1 MTILVDPPRDKFGEY
16 FNGQFQAKGIFID
29 RKGVIR
35 RRFDVAITAT
45 PSPDG
50 FILDE
55 DFLYDDG
62 ETEQRQWVVT
72 RLADGRYEGSAD
84 GVIGIAKGRV
94 EDDTLIWQYR
104 FALPVGK
111 RKIAIHFDDVMML
124 QADGVMIN
132 RARLTKWGIWVGDVL
147 ISFHALP

>member
-1 MTILVDPPRDKFGEY
+1 MDKFRAY
-16 FNGQFQAKGIFID
+16 FQGRFQAKGVFLD

-45 PSPDG
+45 PSADG

-55 DFLYDDG
+55 DFVYDDG
-62 ETEQRQWVVT
+62 EVEQRQWVIT
-72 RLADGRYEGSAD
+72 QYEDGHYQGKAD
-84 GVIGIAKGRV
+84 GVIGVAKGRV
-94 EDDTLIWQYR
+94 EDDVLSWQYR

-111 RKIAIHFDDVMML
+111 RKIAIRFDDVMML
-124 QADGVMIN
+124 QPDGVMIN

-147 ISFHALP
+147 ISFHAVS

>member
-1 MTILVDPPRDKFGEY
+1 MITSYPAKDKFSAY
-16 FNGQFQAKGIFID
+16 FNGRFQAKGVFLD

-45 PSPDG
+45 PSADG
-50 FILDE
+50 FVLDE

-62 ETEQRQWVVT
+62 EVEQRQWVVT
-72 RLADGRYEGSAD
+72 RLADGQYQGKAD
-84 GVIGIAKGRV
+84 GVIGVAKGRV
-94 EDDTLIWQYR
+94 EDNALFWQYR
-104 FALPVGK
+104 FALPVSK
-111 RKIAIHFDDVMML
+111 RKIAIRFDDVMIL
-124 QADGVMIN
+124 QPDGVLIN

>member
-1 MTILVDPPRDKFGEY
+1 MTTSYPAKDPFSAY
-16 FNGQFQAKGIFID
+16 FQGRFQAKGVFLD

-45 PSPDG
+45 TSADG
-50 FILDE
+50 FVLDE

-62 ETEQRQWVVT
+62 EVEHRQWVIT
-72 RLADGRYEGSAD
+72 RLEDGHYQGKAD
-84 GVIGIAKGRV
+84 GVIGVANGRV
-94 EDDTLIWQYR
+94 EGNTLTWQYR

-111 RKIAIHFDDVMML
+111 RKIAIRFDDVMIL
-124 QADGVMIN
+124 QPGGILIN

-147 ISFHALP
+147 ISFHPAS